1 MLGIRLNKFISKRNI
16 SFNTKMVFLR
26 WKAETEEWNMM
37 TTGTLRTIGNMRKFV
52 REKTNEA
59 NPDAAQEAAAS
70 GPTTADSEGKET
82 DQAQEI
88 NQNELQGGKKSF
100 GTGTNARATRFKSQV
115 REEEEDQDIKEA
127 DQYTRSHLIPNAFG
141 VYNPN

>member
-1 MLGIRLNKFISKRNI
+1 MPWKWSVKNIDMQVFAEEEKKHKDRLQMLGIRLNKFISKRNI

-88 NQNELQGGKKSF
+88 N
-100 GTGTNARATRFKSQV
+100 
-115 REEEEDQDIKEA
+115 
-127 DQYTRSHLIPNAFG
+127 
-141 VYNPN
+141 